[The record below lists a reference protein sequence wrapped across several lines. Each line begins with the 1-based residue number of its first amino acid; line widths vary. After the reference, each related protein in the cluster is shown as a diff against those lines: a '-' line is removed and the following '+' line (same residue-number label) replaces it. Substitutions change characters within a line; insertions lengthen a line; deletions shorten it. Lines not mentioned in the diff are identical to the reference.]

1 MFTRAMRAFVL
12 LLALVACASKPPA
25 CPVMPAVTQGSAFLW
40 KVHKGDGPT
49 LWLYGT
55 VHDISLAGV
64 PPAAL
69 WALDGSKRFASE
81 LGDADPDPEMIRELS
96 RYRSGQGIDQ
106 TLPEEDWYDLRDT
119 LAGSIKEDALRR
131 ARPWY
136 ALILLNKKVS
146 PDKPTSMDVDLGKR
160 AKNRKLPVDAL
171 ETWKEQMTALDA
183 VVTVADLSEAIRA
196 RDQMRCES
204 ERMRTAY
211 TTGDLELMTALLL
224 VPRTAE
230 ALLWARNRAW
240 MPKLEAYAAPTGG
253 GAFVAVGLGHML
265 GDNGLPALLARAGYT
280 VERTP

>member
-1 MFTRAMRAFVL
+1 MRAFVL
-12 LLALVACASKPPA
+12 VFVLVACGSKPPA
-25 CPVMPAVTQGSAFLW
+25 CPVIPTIAQGPAFLW

-49 LWLYGT
+49 LWLFGT
-55 VHDISLAGV
+55 VHDIGIAGV
-64 PPAAL
+64 PPAAI

-81 LGDADPDPEMIRELS
+81 LGDADPDPELIRDLS

-106 TLPEEDWYDLRDT
+106 TLPEDDWYDLRDT

-146 PDKPTSMDVDLGKR
+146 PNKPTSMDVDLGKR
-160 AKNRKLPVDAL
+160 AKDRELPVDAL
-171 ETWKEQMTALDA
+171 ETWKEQMTALDN

-204 ERMRTAY
+204 GRMGAAY
-211 TTGDLELMTALLL
+211 RMGDLEVMTALLL

-230 ALLWARNRAW
+230 ELLWKRNRAW
-240 MPKLEAYAAPTGG
+240 MPKLEAYLAPAGT

-280 VERTP
+280 VERNP